1 MQFISLGARV
11 VPSGQWVAFHNM
23 LICWRF
29 GGGMEELVSHTDA
42 SSISR
47 FSRNSSV
54 SLCSRGA
61 PSFSSF
67 SLAGKEQTNRQNSDN
82 FSNWQPIKQTRSGDY
97 RKSVLRWPA
106 RRSSRLSWGS
116 SCWCW
121 SFGGLPRSRHLH
133 LQGSGRRV
141 SVAEEENSR
150 AEI

>member
-1 MQFISLGARV
+1 
-11 VPSGQWVAFHNM
+11 M

-29 GGGMEELVSHTDA
+29 GGGMEGPASHTDA

-47 FSRNSSV
+47 FSRNSSE

-67 SLAGKEQTNRQNSDN
+67 SLAREKQTNNHNSRLNSDSGTFLQLATAN
-82 FSNWQPIKQTRSGDY
+82 QEGSGDY
-97 RKSVLRWPA
+97 TRSVRRWPA

-121 SFGGLPRSRHLH
+121 SFGGLQRSMRHH
-133 LQGSGRRV
+133 LQRLGRSV
-141 SVAEEENSR
+141 SVAEEESSR
-150 AEI
+150 AATSATNL